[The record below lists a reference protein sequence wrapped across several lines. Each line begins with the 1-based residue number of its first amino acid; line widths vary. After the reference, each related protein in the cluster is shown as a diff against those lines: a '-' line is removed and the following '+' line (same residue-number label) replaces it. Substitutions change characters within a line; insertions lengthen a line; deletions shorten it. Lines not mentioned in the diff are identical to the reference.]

1 MRIILLT
8 QNDPFYLAE
17 NLQFLIENLPENST
31 IVGAV
36 NFDVS
41 PFGKRES
48 FFDKALKTLSIFGI
62 RFFVHYSFRF
72 LINIFNKSKDVKNV
86 LENNQIP
93 VIKLSNGVNHPKSLA
108 TLKDYNADIMVSIA
122 GNQIFKQPL
131 IDMAPNGIINLH
143 TALLPKYRGLM
154 PSFWV
159 LRNCEKKTGV
169 SVFFVDEGIDSG
181 DIIVQRE
188 IDIGDMSQEELI
200 KETKRIGI
208 KAVIDA
214 LDCIENKSVSLIK
227 NDITKGSYYT
237 FPTKTD
243 VKAFYKAGKKFF

>member
-17 NLQFLIENLPENST
+17 NLQFLIESLPKNFR

-41 PFGKRES
+41 PFGKKES
-48 FFDKALKTLSIFGI
+48 FLYKSLKTLSIFGI
-62 RFFVHYSFRF
+62 GFFVHYSIRF
-72 LINIFNKSKDVKNV
+72 LINFFNKSKNVCYV
-86 LENNQIP
+86 LEKNQIP
-93 VIKLSNGVNHPKSLA
+93 LINLSNGVNDPKSLA
-108 TLKDYNADIMVSIA
+108 IIEEYNSDIMVSIA

-131 IDMAPNGIINLH
+131 IDMVPNGILNLH

-159 LRNCEKKTGV
+159 LKNCEEKTGV
-169 SVFFVDEGIDSG
+169 SVFFVDAGIDSG
-181 DIIVQRE
+181 NIIIQRE
-188 IDIGDMSQEELI
+188 IIIGDLSQEELI
-200 KETKRIGI
+200 KRTKRMGI
-208 KAVIDA
+208 TAVVDA
-214 LDCIENKSVSLIK
+214 LICIGSGNVNLIE

-237 FPTKTD
+237 FPTRSD
-243 VKAFYKAGKKFF
+243 VRAFYKVGKRFF